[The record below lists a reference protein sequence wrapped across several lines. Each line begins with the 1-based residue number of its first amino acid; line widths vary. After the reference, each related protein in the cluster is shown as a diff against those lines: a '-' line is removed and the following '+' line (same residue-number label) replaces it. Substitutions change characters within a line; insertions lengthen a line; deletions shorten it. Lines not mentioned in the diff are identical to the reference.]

1 MASAQR
7 LVIAGP
13 PGDPPP
19 PAGWVPGCRL
29 ALGLDEDEANRL
41 WWKLPVTVTLP
52 PLSDAQVADTIRRL
66 EKAGATASAT
76 PHRFKAMRCGVHRR
90 AAADEVCPRCTE
102 RRACALCLATT
113 DPPLCPSCSGRKRF
127 FTRFRNARIAFLLS
141 VLVVVGFVTWND
153 NRRVTSW
160 KLPLTVTIVP
170 VDATG
175 DPAVARWVDALDA
188 SRFTPVAEFFARE
201 AKRHDIALSPVV
213 KIALAEPIAEVPPRE
228 PEDLTNRLQIAAW
241 SLKLRWWSWNQSR
254 ARGFPKSTV
263 KVYVVYEKDGG
274 QTPEESLGIKQG
286 RIGIVRTL
294 AGEEES
300 GWTNVTVAHELL
312 HTLGATD
319 KYEPNGQPVHPD
331 GYADP
336 TQVPLLPQRLAE
348 IMAGQIPLSKDGS
361 FVQVRSLDRCLVGGK
376 TALEIGWAA
385 TP

>member
-1 MASAQR
+1 MASARR

-13 PGDPPP
+13 VGDPPP
-19 PAGWVPGCRL
+19 PAGWAPGCKL
-29 ALGLDEDEANRL
+29 ALGLDEADANRL

-52 PLSDAQVADTIRRL
+52 PLDDAHVAETIRRL
-66 EKAGATASAT
+66 QKAGATASAT
-76 PHRFKAMRCGVHRR
+76 AHPFKAERCSLHRR

-113 DPPLCPSCSGRKRF
+113 EPPLCPSCSGRKRF
-127 FTRFRNARIAFLLS
+127 FTRFRNVRVAILLGM
-141 VLVVVGFVTWND
+141 LAVVAFVTWND

-175 DPAVARWVDALDA
+175 DAAVARWVSSLDA
-188 SRFTPVAEFFARE
+188 ARFTPVADFFARE

-213 KIALAEPIAEVPPRE
+213 KLALAKPIAEVPPQE
-228 PEDLTNRLQIAAW
+228 PDDLTNRLQIAAW
-241 SLKLRWWSWNQSR
+241 SLKLRWWSWSQGR
-254 ARGFPKSTV
+254 THAFPKSTV
-263 KVYVVYEKDGG
+263 NVFVVYEVDHG
-274 QTPEESLGIKQG
+274 QIPEESLGIKQG

-294 AGEEES
+294 PGEEES

-319 KYEPNGQPVHPD
+319 KYKPSGMPVHPD

-336 TQVPLLPQRLAE
+336 ARIPLVPQVFAE
-348 IMAGQIPLSKDGS
+348 IMAGQIPLAKDGS
-361 FVQVRSLDRCLVGGK
+361 FVQAKSLDRCLVGTK
-376 TALEIGWAA
+376 TALEIGWKR
-385 TP
+385 